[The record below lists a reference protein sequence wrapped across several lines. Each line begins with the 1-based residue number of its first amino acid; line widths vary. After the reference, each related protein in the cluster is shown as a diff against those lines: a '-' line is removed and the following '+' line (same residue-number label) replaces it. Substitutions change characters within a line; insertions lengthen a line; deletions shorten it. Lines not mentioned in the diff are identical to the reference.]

1 MQIITDGLVLKENN
15 VGDND
20 RVITVLTRDLGIL
33 RAFSVGARKVKSKKN
48 ASTSLLAFSKF
59 TFSGTKDKLRVEDAV
74 PIEMFFNLRNDILK
88 LSVAQY
94 ICELCQNLAPVDD
107 YAEEYL
113 RLVLNTLHFLSKD
126 DANVYL
132 LKSIA
137 ELRLM
142 TLSGYQPDLIACR
155 ECGCFENA
163 KMYFDIS
170 DASIVCDECID
181 GDASLLVPIDLS
193 ILSAMRHIIFSQFNK
208 LFFFSLTLQKSRY
221 LSNITEKYVCDKTER
236 GYKTLDFL
244 HSIEIN

>member
-1 MQIITDGLVLKENN
+1 MQIITDGLVIKENS

-20 RVITVLTRDLGIL
+20 RVITVLTRDLGVL
-33 RAFSVGARKVKSKKN
+33 RAFAVGAKKVKSKKN

-59 TFSGTKDKLRVEDAV
+59 TFSGTKDKLRVDDAV
-74 PIEMFFNLRNDILK
+74 PIEMFFDLRTDILK

-94 ICELCQNLAPVDD
+94 ICELCQTLAPVDD
-107 YAEEYL
+107 NAEEYL
-113 RLVLNTLHFLSKD
+113 RLVLNTLHFLSKQ

-155 ECGCFENA
+155 ECGCFEND
-163 KMYFDIS
+163 KMYFDI
-170 DASIVCDECID
+170 I
-181 GDASLLVPIDLS
+181 DASLVCDDCIDESASSYIAIDRS
-193 ILSAMRHIIFSQFNK
+193 ILSAMRHIVFSEFNK
-208 LFFFSLTLQKSRY
+208 LFSFSLTLDKSRY
-221 LSNITEKYVCDKTER
+221 LSNITEKYLCDKTER

-244 HSIEIN
+244 HSIDL